1 MAVRPGKGRIFRGT
15 TFTSA
20 GTDRC
25 PAISLASNG
34 AARVTATQNRR
45 LPCSFTIQVQKLPS
59 TILILK
65 LPFSRWTTLS
75 DRQSMCTPLPHYHFV
90 FCCIEKSTKDY
101 DIGQKRICQ
110 HCFWNYKKFMHPA

>member
-59 TILILK
+59 TLRRQGRLPARIVYGHPFHTSGAAISAGLK
-65 LPFSRWTTLS
+65 
-75 DRQSMCTPLPHYHFV
+75 QCTPLPHHLL
-90 FCCIEKSTKDY
+90 
-101 DIGQKRICQ
+101 
-110 HCFWNYKKFMHPA
+110 